1 MIVVTGATGNIGRPL
16 VAALA
21 EAGEEVVAVSR
32 SARPEGLPAGVRAAR
47 AELGDFASM
56 KPVLEGA
63 DAFFIL
69 LAGELNGPGEPAV
82 NLLDIAKEG
91 GVKRVVLVSS
101 QLAGT
106 RTDTPSHDRL
116 REFEAAVRGSGLEY
130 TILRP
135 GGFASNAFAWAESVR
150 TGRTVFAPFGDVALP
165 VVDPADIADVAAV
178 ALREDGHSGRT
189 YVLTGPEAV
198 GPRQQVA
205 QLSEVLGEEVTYVE
219 LTREQAAE
227 AMSSFMPEAVVE
239 GTLDVLGAPLAV
251 EQEVSPDVEKVLGRP
266 ARPFG
271 AWVARSLPAFA

>member
-32 SARPEGLPAGVRAAR
+32 NARPAGLPDGVRVVQAS
-47 AELGDFASM
+47 LGDFAGM

-69 LAGELNGPGEPAV
+69 LAGEQNGPGEPAAE
-82 NLLDIAKEG
+82 LLDIAKG
-91 GVKRVVLVSS
+91 AGVKRVVLVSS

-106 RTDTPSHDRL
+106 RSDTPSHNRL
-116 REFEAAVRGSGLEY
+116 REFEAAVRESGLEY
-130 TILRP
+130 TILQP

-150 TGRTVFAPFGDVALP
+150 TSRQVLHPFGDIALP

-178 ALREDGHSGRT
+178 ALREDGHNGRT

-198 GPRQQVA
+198 GPRRQVA
-205 QLSEVLGEEVTYVE
+205 MLSEVLGEEVTYVE
-219 LTREQAAE
+219 LTREQATE
-227 AMSSFMPEAVVE
+227 AMSRFMPPAVVK
-239 GTLDVLGAPLAV
+239 GTLDVLGEPLPV
-251 EQEVSPDVEKVLGRP
+251 EQEVSLDVQKVLGRP
-266 ARPFG
+266 ARSFG
-271 AWVARSLPAFA
+271 DWVARAVPAFT

>member
-32 SARPEGLPAGVRAAR
+32 SARPAGLPDGVRAVQAS
-47 AELGDFASM
+47 LGDFAGM

-69 LAGELNGPGEPAV
+69 LAGEQNGPGEPAAE
-82 NLLDIAKEG
+82 LLDIAKG
-91 GVKRVVLVSS
+91 AGVKRVVLVSS

-106 RTDTPSHDRL
+106 RSDTPSHNRL
-116 REFEAAVRGSGLEY
+116 REFEAAVRESGLEY
-130 TILRP
+130 TVLQP

-150 TGRTVFAPFGDVALP
+150 TSRRVFHPFGDVALP

-178 ALREDGHSGRT
+178 ALREDGHNGRT

-198 GPRQQVA
+198 GPRRQVA
-205 QLSEVLGEEVTYVE
+205 MLSEALGEEVTYVE
-219 LTREQAAE
+219 LTREQATE
-227 AMSSFMPEAVVE
+227 VMSRFMPPAVVK
-239 GTLDVLGAPLAV
+239 GTLDVLGEPLPI
-251 EQEVSPDVEKVLGRP
+251 EQEVSPDVQKVLGRP
-266 ARPFG
+266 ARSFG
-271 AWVARSLPAFA
+271 DWVARAVPAFT